1 VIPQDLLRRLTLT
14 LGVGTVVFGVAP
26 FLFPRQFARLFGIDS
41 AGPAGDFLVRAVGAR
56 DAISGIGILSAV
68 MHGGRVGPWLLGRGL
83 SDGTDILGVTIAWLS
98 GARNP
103 RLLMLGT
110 LAVSATALDTLLY
123 VEHKR
128 VAREASATGD

>member
-1 VIPQDLLRRLTLT
+1 MIPQDLLRRLTLT

-26 FLFPRQFARLFGIDS
+26 FLFPRQFARLFGI
-41 AGPAGDFLVRAVGAR
+41 GAR